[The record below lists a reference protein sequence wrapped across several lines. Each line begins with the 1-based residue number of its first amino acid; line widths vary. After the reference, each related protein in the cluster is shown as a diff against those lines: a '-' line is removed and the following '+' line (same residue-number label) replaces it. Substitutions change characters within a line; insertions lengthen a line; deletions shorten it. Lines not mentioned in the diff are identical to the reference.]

1 MFYKIVLVDGV
12 SSIVRYILT
21 ESGIREVGAVWLSS
35 KGNIATIGDDSNL
48 EDYFVAL
55 TKYETN
61 GELIR
66 I

>member
-1 MFYKIVLVDGV
+1 MFYKIVLIDGV
-12 SSIVRYILT
+12 SSVIRYILT
-21 ESGIREVGAVWLSS
+21 DSGIREVGALWLSN
-35 KGNIATIGDDSNL
+35 KGNIAVIGDNSNL

-55 TKYETN
+55 TKYEVN